1 MSWGRK
7 KSGPKSIKISLPH
20 ISTISRTFL
29 SSLSLSLSPPPPP
42 ATSTFTIG
50 LTIIISTT
58 RSSPT
63 TSRGECTTS
72 LSLSLPFINFIFFL
86 PSNWCW
92 LSFSP
97 PDSCRPSSQAISYT
111 APMPGNLPFPLF
123 SSSTTCGGV
132 AACRMIIHSACS
144 VNYNS
149 RGRWA
154 GPTTTWAS
162 GWTCFG
168 PT

>member
-1 MSWGRK
+1 VHH
-7 KSGPKSIKISLPH
+7 L
-20 ISTISRTFL
+20 
-29 SSLSLSLSPPPPP
+29 SLSLSLS
-42 ATSTFTIG
+42 
-50 LTIIISTT
+50 
-58 RSSPT
+58 
-63 TSRGECTTS
+63 
-72 LSLSLPFINFIFFL
+72 FINFIFFL